1 VKSEKNETTQG
12 AAKKLRNMPTREAVS
27 TYKVCLFFAK
37 HEVPNSARQNEY
49 VPADLAAELIELG
62 FGDWSG
68 LFLRDDKIGQDTGG
82 PDVALSFTE

>member
-12 AAKKLRNMPTREAVS
+12 AAKKLRNTPTREAVS
-27 TYKVCLFFAK
+27 TYKVCHGAK

-49 VPADLAAELIELG
+49 VPADLAAELG

-68 LFLRDDKIGQDTGG
+68 LFLRDDKIGQDIGVS
-82 PDVALSFTE
+82 DVALSFTE